1 QTAALYD
8 FLYRD
13 SNRIA
18 SYYAQLFSG
27 RLSSIEETDATRES
41 QDKDIKGDAKIVS
54 GGLKWVKE
62 ATTGAKRVFDP
73 HDMVA
78 TDVLAELGKRHVST
92 NVREAQHGGLV
103 RAKGTVVFLDRVIV
117 DLAEVVISSMLADE
131 EAKQKRDRNPRLIQ
145 QYKLIRA
152 MLPKLAFP
160 SAFLF
165 HAADGSKIAGTIK
178 EAGMEEPIS
187 GYYFKFGASGI
198 SDVHLVGVKESPS
211 QTVQIPK
218 TQLFGAGQQAV
229 QGVSGMLFSSDCF
242 RVNPVAMFRL

>member
-1 QTAALYD
+1 MRPRGSTRSTVKPRKGYAVAEEGQTAALYD

-78 TDVLAELGKRHVST
+78 TDVLAELGKRRVST
-92 NVREAQHGGLV
+92 NVREAQH
-103 RAKGTVVFLDRVIV
+103 
-117 DLAEVVISSMLADE
+117 
-131 EAKQKRDRNPRLIQ
+131 
-145 QYKLIRA
+145 
-152 MLPKLAFP
+152 
-160 SAFLF
+160 
-165 HAADGSKIAGTIK
+165 
-178 EAGMEEPIS
+178 
-187 GYYFKFGASGI
+187 
-198 SDVHLVGVKESPS
+198 
-211 QTVQIPK
+211 
-218 TQLFGAGQQAV
+218 
-229 QGVSGMLFSSDCF
+229 
-242 RVNPVAMFRL
+242 